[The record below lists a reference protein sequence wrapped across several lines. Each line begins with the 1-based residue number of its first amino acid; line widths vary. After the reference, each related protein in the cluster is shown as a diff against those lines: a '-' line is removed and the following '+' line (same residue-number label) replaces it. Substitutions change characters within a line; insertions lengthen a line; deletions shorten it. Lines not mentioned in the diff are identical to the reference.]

1 MTSSTYAQP
10 LISGALPRQGALRV
24 ALFVL
29 IALAGSWLL
38 AISGQ
43 FKVPFYPVPTT
54 MQTFVVLVIGAT
66 LGARLGLATVL
77 AFVAQGAA
85 GLPVFTGGAGL
96 ADLAGPTGGYL
107 VGFAVAVCV
116 VGLAAERGWAASPV
130 KLFAVNLV
138 GAAAILALGYAWLS
152 TLIGAEQAW
161 VAGVLPFL
169 LGDLVKCVLAAALVP
184 AAAGL
189 LRRD

>member
-1 MTSSTYAQP
+1 MTSSNHAQP
-10 LISGALPRQGALRV
+10 MIARVLPEQGALRIL
-24 ALFVL
+24 LFVL

-54 MQTFVVLVIGAT
+54 MQTFVVLLIGAT

-77 AFVAQGAA
+77 AFLAQGAI

-96 ADLAGPTGGYL
+96 AYMAGPTGGYL
-107 VGFAVAVCV
+107 AGFAVAAWV
-116 VGLAAERGWAASPV
+116 VGLAAERGWAASPIR
-130 KLFAVNLV
+130 LFAVSLV
-138 GAAAILALGYAWLS
+138 GAGLILALGFAWLS
-152 TLIGAEQAW
+152 TLIGAQQAW
-161 VAGVLPFL
+161 LAGVVPFL

-189 LRRD
+189 LRRS